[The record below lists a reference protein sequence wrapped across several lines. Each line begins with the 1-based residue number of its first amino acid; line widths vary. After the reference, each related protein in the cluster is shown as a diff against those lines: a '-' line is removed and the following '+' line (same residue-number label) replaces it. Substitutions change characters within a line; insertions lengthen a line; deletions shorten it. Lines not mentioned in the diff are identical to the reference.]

1 MVHFLPL
8 LASFDML
15 KASTSLNFIVLKS
28 NTQDTVFDSIL
39 QSVFISNINF
49 VSQDLKNLNSI
60 LVSVGFC
67 DGA

>member
-1 MVHFLPL
+1 
-8 LASFDML
+8 ML
-15 KASTSLNFIVLKS
+15 KTSTSLNFIVLKS
-28 NTQDTVFDSIL
+28 NAQDTVFDSIF
-39 QSVFISNINF
+39 QSVLIGNINF